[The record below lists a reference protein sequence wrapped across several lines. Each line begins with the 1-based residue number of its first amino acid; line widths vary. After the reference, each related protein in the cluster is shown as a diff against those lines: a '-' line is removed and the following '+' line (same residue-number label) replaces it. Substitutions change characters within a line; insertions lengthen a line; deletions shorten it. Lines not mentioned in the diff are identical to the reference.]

1 MFLFKERNFKVEMV
15 GAGELECCVLKHSG
29 DQNRY
34 ASSEDP
40 SGIAE
45 IMAHTLDCGILLN
58 D

>member
-45 IMAHTLDCGILLN
+45 IMAHTLHCGIL
-58 D
+58 

>member
-1 MFLFKERNFKVEMV
+1 MV

-45 IMAHTLDCGILLN
+45 IMAHTLHCGIL
-58 D
+58 